1 MQCVRLPI
9 LPAMKRRSRPE
20 HSTFRPE
27 GPVGCWTFDRTAPA
41 LTANAFFAF
50 LDTCKV
56 AIRRIVRACRGERTE
71 DDMPGEAWIVAE
83 KISAWR
89 QQPVDFKDPAD
100 RDLVL
105 AWLYS
110 ELVRFPEKTHR
121 YAARID
127 AGWDG
132 HHDDESSGAAL
143 ARVLAAPA
151 LFDPAV
157 RSQAIEDR
165 AQHLAW
171 ADASYSEAA
180 AYAILLGA
188 WAAEVREA
196 LTYR

>member
-1 MQCVRLPI
+1 
-9 LPAMKRRSRPE
+9 
-20 HSTFRPE
+20 
-27 GPVGCWTFDRTAPA
+27 
-41 LTANAFFAF
+41 
-50 LDTCKV
+50 
-56 AIRRIVRACRGERTE
+56 
-71 DDMPGEAWIVAE
+71 MPGEAWIVAE

-157 RSQAIEDR
+157 RSQAIEVRAKARSKVGHRWNPVRFAELLRDRRQVDAKMLNRAFRTRDELEAWREAWQR
-165 AQHLAW
+165 AQSAF
-171 ADASYSEAA
+171 DQV
-180 AYAILLGA
+180 G
-188 WAAEVREA
+188 
-196 LTYR
+196 